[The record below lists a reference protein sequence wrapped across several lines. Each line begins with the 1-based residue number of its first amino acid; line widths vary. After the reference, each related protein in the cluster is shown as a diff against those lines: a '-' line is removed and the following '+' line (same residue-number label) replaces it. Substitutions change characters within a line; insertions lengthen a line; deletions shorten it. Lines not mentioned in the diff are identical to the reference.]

1 LNLHIYKTVKDFKT
15 SSLTDIAA
23 ANVCTMQKTRG
34 LYHVSERRNF
44 NFSPSR
50 FSEIVAILTAPA
62 VKASMFVH
70 HIFLAAVA
78 NRKSYLWAEKN
89 RNLICGAAK
98 I

>member
-1 LNLHIYKTVKDFKT
+1 MRFCIRSSGPIFGVKLNLHIYKTVKDFKT

-34 LYHVSERRNF
+34 LSHVSERGNF

-62 VKASMFVH
+62 VQFPW
-70 HIFLAAVA
+70 IT
-78 NRKSYLWAEKN
+78 
-89 RNLICGAAK
+89 
-98 I
+98 

>member
-1 LNLHIYKTVKDFKT
+1 MVKDFKT
-15 SSLTDIAA
+15 SSLTGIAA

-62 VKASMFVH
+62 VVFVT
-70 HIFLAAVA
+70 VDVT
-78 NRKSYLWAEKN
+78 
-89 RNLICGAAK
+89 K
-98 I
+98 IKILF